1 MSKSFVIIQ
10 SFYFTFYTWTYFIHE
25 LFNAFGIGQ
34 RRILQSVGF
43 DEAQRVQV
51 CPFYGQT
58 AVKRGKKKIAG
69 QYRKANHVFI
79 KSFVGDG
86 KKTYIST

>member
-58 AVKRGKKKIAG
+58 AVKRAKNDCGS
-69 QYRKANHVFI
+69 V
-79 KSFVGDG
+79 
-86 KKTYIST
+86 